1 MQTFSHP
8 GKFPESWRIPKL
20 KPQHKRGSLTE
31 PSNYRI
37 ISLLPLISTA
47 IEKVI
52 RNQGSMFLN
61 QLLDLIY
68 NYYSGFKQGYSTDF
82 SRSFLNEK
90 IFKGFEKGMYDDCYD
105 IV

>member
-1 MQTFSHP
+1 
-8 GKFPESWRIPKL
+8 
-20 KPQHKRGSLTE
+20 
-31 PSNYRI
+31 
-37 ISLLPLISTA
+37 
-47 IEKVI
+47 
-52 RNQGSMFLN
+52 MFLN